1 MPSKWLTW
9 TPATPETVNDTNVEL
24 TKPTKPSEVASEG
37 TFVSVSSS
45 GHLPRLRG
53 EAQIFPHCPR
63 CASYALYRKNNQG
76 SYECTTCGM
85 EDIAEA
91 IARRV
96 Q

>member
-9 TPATPETVNDTNVEL
+9 SPETVTDTNVEL

-45 GHLPRLRG
+45 GHLQRSSG
-53 EAQIFPHCPR
+53 GVQIFPHRPC
-63 CASYALYRKNNQG
+63 CASYALYRKVSQA
-76 SYECTTCGM
+76 SCECLSCGM
-85 EDIAEA
+85 GEIDEA
-91 IARRV
+91 VARRV